1 MQRAHQNTLENYAP
15 VVAMAIVNGLTFP
28 ITTAASLVAW
38 SVGRMLYIR
47 GYSSGHPEKRS
58 LGGAISH
65 LADLPLFVM
74 CFVSAH
80 KMCAARSTARASRV
94 IRAVIKRTKSINTS
108 NASSTCARHARGNR
122 LLVFVVAHR
131 NERRARVP

>member
-1 MQRAHQNTLENYAP
+1 LYAKESHKNKKEFDCVQRAHQNTLENYAP
-15 VVAMAIVNGLTFP
+15 VAAMAIVNGLTFP

-38 SVGRMLYIR
+38 SVGRVLYIR

-80 KMCAARSTARASRV
+80 KML
-94 IRAVIKRTKSINTS
+94 K
-108 NASSTCARHARGNR
+108 
-122 LLVFVVAHR
+122 
-131 NERRARVP
+131 